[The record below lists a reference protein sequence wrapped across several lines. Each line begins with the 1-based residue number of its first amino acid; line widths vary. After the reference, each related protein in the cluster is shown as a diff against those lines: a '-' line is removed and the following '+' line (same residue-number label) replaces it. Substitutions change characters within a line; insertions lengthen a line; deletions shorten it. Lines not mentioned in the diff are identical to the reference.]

1 MSVIHDGDGGDAEN
15 EELRRE
21 ALQSA
26 VLVGLVALLVVV
38 GVVIGFAV

>member
-1 MSVIHDGDGGDAEN
+1 MSVIRDGDGGDAEN
-15 EELRRE
+15 EELLRE
-21 ALQSA
+21 VLQSA